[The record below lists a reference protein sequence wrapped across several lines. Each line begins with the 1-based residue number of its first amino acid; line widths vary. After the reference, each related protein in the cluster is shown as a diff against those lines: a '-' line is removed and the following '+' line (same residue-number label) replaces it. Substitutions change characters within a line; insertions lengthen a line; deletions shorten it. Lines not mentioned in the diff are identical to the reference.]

1 MSKQNIKIERLEI
14 RLKGVSAERA
24 RAAAANLGSELM
36 HELAAAQAFGRRGGA
51 GRSISIARIDSG
63 TSAAGAGEM
72 SPAELRR
79 MIVRRIAAS
88 IGDKFK

>member
-1 MSKQNIKIERLEI
+1 MSKQNVKIERLEI

-24 RAAAANLGSELM
+24 RAAVADLGSELM
-36 HELAAAQAFGRRGGA
+36 KQLGNEQKFGRGGDA
-51 GRSISIARIDSG
+51 RSISIARVDAG
-63 TSAAGAGEM
+63 TTGAAGAGEM

-79 MIVRRIAAS
+79 VIARRIAAS